1 MCRDAPKMRLSQNTR
16 LKPNRDCELLRK
28 VASLFYLLYSIN
40 IDMKVLRKEEVEK
53 IANSF
58 DFDKKLIFVNAIN
71 FEPDCKIYKLKNDIS
86 DNFILICRD
95 YQFDD
100 TDAEERIFDNELG
113 ITILDRFKYNY
124 DYFFRSK
131 NFDDFEYIFSL
142 VQIAPLR
149 DARSFQ
155 KKLS

>member
-1 MCRDAPKMRLSQNTR
+1 
-16 LKPNRDCELLRK
+16 
-28 VASLFYLLYSIN
+28 
-40 IDMKVLRKEEVEK
+40 MKVLRKEEVEK

-71 FEPDCKIYKLKNDIS
+71 FESDCKIYKLKNDIS

-113 ITILDRFKYNY
+113 ITILDRFKYNH

-149 DARSFQ
+149 GARSF
-155 KKLS
+155 